1 MLKKENRLSKFN
13 KIENLKSITT
23 PYFILKYQK
32 GDVGIAKF
40 GFIVSKKID
49 KRATVRNKVRRKLQE
64 IVRENIESVLP
75 YTYLIISKEK
85 SIEESRG
92 NLSKIFKT
100 ILIKNNLQK

>member
-13 KIENLKSITT
+13 KIINLKSITT
-23 PYFILKYQK
+23 PYFIFKYQK
-32 GDVGIAKF
+32 EDAGIAKF

-49 KRATVRNKVRRKLQE
+49 KRATVRNKIRRKFQE
-64 IVRENIESVLP
+64 VVRENIESVLP
-75 YTYLIISKEK
+75 YTYLIVSKEK
-85 SIEESRG
+85 SKEESKE